1 MTWVNRTAY
10 IVAEPWFRV
19 QKLIS
24 DWIYQIEWF
33 FDEVAE
39 RVEVLSV
46 SLFQGVRW
54 LLVDKINELLYYLEH
69 GIYSVKFWIESW
81 GVWFGESPSIF
92 FVNAYMLLYDWWESV
107 RTVFYVHPEKILYV
121 LTDGWLRY
129 VWLVIDRWEDLY
141 GVIEEH
147 LEGWRTFVEDPAQA
161 LWSWIE
167 PKLQQLAAE
176 FLVKV
181 W

>member
-1 MTWVNRTAY
+1 
-10 IVAEPWFRV
+10 VAEPWFRV
-19 QKLIS
+19 QRLIS
-24 DWIYQIEWF
+24 EWVYNIEWF
-33 FDEVAE
+33 FDELAE

-46 SLFQGVRW
+46 SLFEGVRW
-54 LLVDKINELLYYLEH
+54 LLVDHIHDLLYYLES
-69 GIYSVKFWIESW
+69 GLRSVQLWVEAWNI
-81 GVWFGESPSIF
+81 WFGDVGTSIF
-92 FVNAYMLLYDWWESV
+92 VNLYMLLFDWWESIY
-107 RTVFYVHPEKILYV
+107 TVFYLHPQKILYV

-147 LEGWRTFVEDPAQA
+147 LAGWRTFAEDPAQA